1 MREFAKISAL
11 KQLTRKVLSKVDRIW
26 LATAILGQALLSL
39 FDAFGIILI
48 GVLFTVTTSG
58 NLQDFPLLG
67 NINFV
72 RQSNLFELQVSLYAL
87 ILLCL
92 GLRSI
97 GSLALNRMVL
107 LKLSSLQSKLSTNLL
122 RQIQWKDGAFLQS
135 HSIQE
140 ISQLLTGSTN
150 ALFLGVIANSM
161 IVLAEIILLV
171 LYIVI
176 FALINPSLAALTTLV
191 FFLTGFLSQ
200 RILGSKSKNLLA
212 KQIEQTVIA
221 RDTVNDAMLMLDE
234 NKVSRR
240 ERYFSNKFQLSFN
253 IASESYAKA
262 VFTNLIPKFIF
273 EIILVLTGLLVLFLT
288 TVNSSQSERAA
299 LVIFLSA
306 SSRLLPSIMK
316 IQAGLMSIYASLG
329 MSFGLSAFEKDL
341 EFLGESIE
349 PNIPKN
355 QSVGNVEIPPFAI
368 KYKSSGFMLTVPK
381 VVLERNQI
389 TYFFGPSGN
398 GKSSIVK
405 AFMGLLSQE
414 DGVIVAGNQDRNPDV
429 SLGEHFGSI
438 FYLSQK
444 THLLKGT
451 IRMNITFESDDH
463 IVDSLRL
470 KEAIKDSCLEEFLAS
485 LPKGLETKITEVGSN
500 ISGGQ
505 LQRIGLAR
513 AFYSD
518 SKLLVLD
525 EPTSAMDSKTEE
537 TIMKN
542 LVKRAAGTTIVV
554 ISHQTKFIKMCKRAY
569 EVSDGNVSEYKSMG
583 K

>member
-1 MREFAKISAL
+1 MREFEKISAL
-11 KQLTRKVLSKVDRIW
+11 KQLTRKVLSKADRIW
-26 LATAILGQALLSL
+26 LTTAILGQTLLSL

-97 GSLALNRMVL
+97 GSLALNRIVL

-161 IVLAEIILLV
+161 IVLAEIILLM

-176 FALINPSLAALTTLV
+176 FVFINPSLAALTTLV

-234 NKVSRR
+234 NKVSGR
-240 ERYFSNKFQLSFN
+240 ERYFSNKFQSSFN
-253 IASESYAKA
+253 TASESYAKA

-288 TVNSSQSERAA
+288 TANSSQNERAA

-355 QSVGNVEIPPFAI
+355 QSLGNVEIPPFVI
-368 KYKSSGFMLTVPK
+368 KYKSSGFMVIVPK

-414 DGVIVAGNQDRNPDV
+414 DGVIVAANQDQNLDV
-429 SLGEHFGSI
+429 NLSEHFDSI

-463 IVDSLRL
+463 ILDSLRL

-485 LPKGLETKITEVGSN
+485 LPKGLETKIAEVGSN

-525 EPTSAMDSKTEE
+525 EPTNAMDSKTEE

-542 LVKRAAGTTIVV
+542 IVKRAAGTTIVV
-554 ISHQTKFIKMCKRAY
+554 ISHQEKFIKMCKRAY
-569 EVSDGNVSEYKSMG
+569 EVSDGNVSEYISMG

>member
-11 KQLTRKVLSKVDRIW
+11 KQLTRKVLSKADRIW
-26 LATAILGQALLSL
+26 LTTAILGQAILSL

-58 NLQDFPLLG
+58 NLQNFPLLG

-72 RQSNLFELQVSLYAL
+72 PQSNLFELQISLYAL

-122 RQIQWKDGAFLQS
+122 RQIQMKDGAFLQS

-161 IVLAEIILLV
+161 IVLAEIILLM

-234 NKVSRR
+234 NKVSGR
-240 ERYFSNKFQLSFN
+240 ERYFSDKFRLSFN
-253 IASESYAKA
+253 KASESYAKA
-262 VFTNLIPKFIF
+262 VYTNLIPKFIF

-288 TVNSSQSERAA
+288 TVNSSQSERAV

-341 EFLGESIE
+341 EFLGESFEIDS
-349 PNIPKN
+349 PKN
-355 QSVGNVEIPPFAI
+355 QSQGNVEIPPFVI
-368 KYKSSGFMLTVPK
+368 KYKGSGFMLNVPK

-414 DGVIVAGNQDRNPDV
+414 DGVIVGVNQDQSSEVR
-429 SLGEHFGSI
+429 LREHFDSI

-451 IRMNITFESDDH
+451 IRMNITFESDVH

-470 KEAIKDSCLEEFLAS
+470 KEAIEDSCLEEFLDS
-485 LPKGLETKITEVGSN
+485 LPSGLETKIAEVGSN
-500 ISGGQ
+500 VSGGQ

-525 EPTSAMDSKTEE
+525 EPTNAMDSKTEE

-542 LVKRAAGTTIVV
+542 IVKRAAGATIVV
-554 ISHQTKFIKMCKRAY
+554 ISHQTKFIEMCKRAY
-569 EVSDGNVSEYKSMG
+569 EVNDGNVSEYIGTG